1 MSVLSNWKDSQSSN
15 FAGSFLVSIQDLG
28 ILFSLIGQSVELKFP
43 FFQEKSGLHNFL
55 DSPTNDIFS
64 SGFQEKFKKRLNKLN
79 RVFIEFY
86 RFFINLASVVTRFAH
101 PWFKVSD

>member
-1 MSVLSNWKDSQSSN
+1 MRLSEFFWGQDLFWWLQNGDPKKTCGMSVLSNWKDSQSSN
-15 FAGSFLVSIQDLG
+15 FAGSFLDSIQDLG

-64 SGFQEKFKKRLNKLN
+64 ISRK
-79 RVFIEFY
+79 I
-86 RFFINLASVVTRFAH
+86 
-101 PWFKVSD
+101 